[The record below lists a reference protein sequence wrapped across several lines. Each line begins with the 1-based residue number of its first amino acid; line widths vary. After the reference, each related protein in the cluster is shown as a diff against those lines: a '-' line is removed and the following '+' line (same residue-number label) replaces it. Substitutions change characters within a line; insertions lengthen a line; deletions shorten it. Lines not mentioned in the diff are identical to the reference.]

1 MGLSTARI
9 LVVDDEPGI
18 CQLLCELLTR
28 EGYEVESVGSGED
41 ALARLAA
48 ADYQMVI
55 TDLRMPGMDG
65 FALIEEIRKTRPDV
79 AAIMITAYATIETA
93 VQALRHGADDYVTKP
108 FDNSELKK
116 VVCRTLESQ
125 SLARQNKQLAE
136 QLRQANDEL
145 SRQKRARSAAGDEPP
160 ASPEEAI
167 RRLDRQVQH
176 LRAAMHAAAAIMPIL
191 DLDRLL
197 DACLQQIN
205 EKLHVQSSSIMLL
218 DEHKTHL
225 VVRAATRAGAV
236 GHRQRVGEHVAGW
249 VAKYKEPLLIDDIRA
264 SRHFPPSGFPQYQSQ
279 SLISVPLILRGTLL
293 GVLNATDRQALP
305 GEPPPPAQFTDDDVA
320 LLTTIAGQMAIA
332 IDNALR
338 HRKLQEN
345 ILEAVS
351 LLADSIDARE
361 PTSMGHSQRVADH
374 AAQLA
379 LALGLD
385 QDVLSTLR
393 SAGRLHDIGNIGICD
408 SILGKPSRL
417 TRQEMRYIQSHSVKG
432 ERILQSLGF
441 LDRIRRVVRHHHERW
456 DGSGYPDG
464 LKGEEIPFI
473 SRILLLAD
481 SWDAITSGRPYRAAR
496 PLTEALEELK
506 RGAGKQF
513 DPTMLNVFVQMQEN
527 AAAGQH
533 PAAAAAPVRPVPRTG
548 SPSPQRSSKS

>member
-1 MGLSTARI
+1 MGLPTARI
-9 LVVDDEPGI
+9 LVVDDEQSI
-18 CQLLCELLTR
+18 CQLLCELLGR
-28 EGYEVESVGSGED
+28 EGHEVESACSGED
-41 ALARLAA
+41 ALAKLAA

-65 FALIEEIRKTRPDV
+65 FALIEEIKKTKPGV

-108 FDNSELKK
+108 FDNSELMK
-116 VVCRTLESQ
+116 VVSRTLEAQ
-125 SLARQNKQLAE
+125 SLARQNKLLAE

-145 SRQKRARSAAGDEPP
+145 SRRKRARTAAGVEPP
-160 ASPEEAI
+160 ATPEEAV
-167 RRLDRQVQH
+167 RRLDRHVQQ
-176 LRAAMHAAAAIMPIL
+176 LQAAADTAAAVMPIL
-191 DLDRLL
+191 DLEQLL
-197 DACLQQIN
+197 DECLRQIN
-205 EKLHVQSSSIMLL
+205 ENLQVQSSSIMLL

-225 VVRAATRAGAV
+225 VVRAASRAGAV

-249 VAKYKEPLLIDDIRA
+249 VAKYKEPLLIDDIRT

-279 SLISVPLILRGTLL
+279 ALISVPLILRGKLQ
-293 GVLNATDRQALP
+293 GVLNATDRQAMP
-305 GEPPPPAQFTDDDVA
+305 GDNPPPAHFTDDDVA

-345 ILEAVS
+345 TLEAVS
-351 LLADSIDARE
+351 LLADSIDARD

-374 AAQLA
+374 AAKLA

-385 QDVLSTLR
+385 QAVLSMLR

-408 SILGKPSRL
+408 SILSKPSRL
-417 TRQEMRYIQSHSVKG
+417 TRQEMRYVQSHSVKG
-432 ERILQSLGF
+432 ERILHSLGF

-456 DGSGYPDG
+456 DGGGYPDG
-464 LKGEEIPFI
+464 LKGEEIPFL
-473 SRILLLAD
+473 SRIMLLAD

-496 PLTEALEELK
+496 PRAEALDELK

-513 DPTMLNVFVQMQEN
+513 DPTMVDVFVQMQEK
-527 AAAGQH
+527 AAAGQQ
-533 PAAAAAPVRPVPRTG
+533 PAPTATPAPVAPRAG
-548 SPSPQRSSKS
+548 SLSPQRSPKS